1 MDPVPSLRMF
11 VLVVRRPGLWVEA
24 MRAASD
30 LGRRDWW
37 RRPPF
42 LPLPDA
48 EYLRWRA
55 ATAYGTPDAPV
66 RPDDLVAYL
75 RWRRRQ
81 R

>member
-1 MDPVPSLRMF
+1 MDPVPSLRM
-11 VLVVRRPGLWVEA
+11 LAVVARRPGLWVEA
-24 MRAASD
+24 LRAAPH
-30 LGRRDWW
+30 LARRGWW

-42 LPLPDA
+42 LPLPDG

-55 ATAYGTPDAPV
+55 ATAYGAPDAPV
-66 RPDDLVAYL
+66 RPEDLVGYL